1 MENEREIEITD
12 GDAAAKEAAVESD
25 QKHET
30 ERSEASES
38 EATEDVLKQKIA
50 ELEDKLLRQ
59 VAEFENYKKRQARL
73 LDDMARSQRERTLSD
88 LLEIVDNF
96 ERALKHAEEE
106 EGNGAMRE
114 GTEMIYNQLKSF
126 LERYDVKPIEAVGQN
141 FDPNLHE
148 AMMQVETDEYE
159 PGVIAVEVTKGYT
172 IGDRVLRHSKVG
184 VARESEK

>member
-12 GDAAAKEAAVESD
+12 GDAAAKEAEAAAEEIEDEVSD
-25 QKHET
+25 E
-30 ERSEASES
+30 SES

-59 VAEFENYKKRQARL
+59 HAEFENYKKRQARL

-106 EGNGAMRE
+106 GDKGPLRE
-114 GTEMIYNQLKSF
+114 GTEMIYNQMRGF
-126 LERYDVKPIEAVGQN
+126 LERYDVKPIEAVGHE

-148 AMMQVETDEYE
+148 AMMQVETAEYD
-159 PGVIAVEVTKGYT
+159 PGLIAVEITRGYT

>member
-12 GDAAAKEAAVESD
+12 GEAAAKEAEAAAEEVEN
-25 QKHET
+25 EVN
-30 ERSEASES
+30 EESES
-38 EATEDVLKQKIA
+38 EATEDVLRQKIT
-50 ELEDKLLRQ
+50 ELEDKLLRRH
-59 VAEFENYKKRQARL
+59 AEFDNFKKRQARL
-73 LDDMARSQRERTLSD
+73 LEDMARSQRERTLSD

-106 EGNGAMRE
+106 NDKGALRE
-114 GTEMIYNQLKSF
+114 GTEMIYNQLCGF
-126 LERYDVKPIEAVGQN
+126 LERYDVRPIEAIGRA

-159 PGVIAVEVTKGYT
+159 PGFIAVEITKGYT